1 MEEEQKQERSSDQQ
15 EQENIIPSDGAITVA
30 PEALQSD
37 TVARAST
44 PRWDGTVALEQII
57 TVVRPNGSI
66 RRRIVARKVV
76 NLGRCST
83 PGGIIHDRP
92 SPSESEPSLD
102 SGSESFSV
110 PEEDHAIFT
119 QFFYSDF
126 CGGPG

>member
-15 EQENIIPSDGAITVA
+15 EQENIIPSA
-30 PEALQSD
+30 EALQSD

-44 PRWDGTVALEQII
+44 PRWDGTVAPEQII
-57 TVVRPNGSI
+57 TVVQSNGSI

-92 SPSESEPSLD
+92 SPSESEPSPD
-102 SGSESFSV
+102 SGSKSFVFISV
-110 PEEDHAIFT
+110 IFIFVT
-119 QFFYSDF
+119 NKIKRTAVIFM
-126 CGGPG
+126 

>member
-15 EQENIIPSDGAITVA
+15 EQENIIPSA
-30 PEALQSD
+30 EALQSD

-44 PRWDGTVALEQII
+44 PRWDGTVAPEQII
-57 TVVRPNGSI
+57 TVVRSNGSI

-92 SPSESEPSLD
+92 SPSEFEPSPD

-119 QFFYSDF
+119 QFFYCDF

>member
-15 EQENIIPSDGAITVA
+15 EQENIIPSA
-30 PEALQSD
+30 EALQSD

-44 PRWDGTVALEQII
+44 PRWDGTVAPEQII
-57 TVVRPNGSI
+57 TVVRSNGSI

-119 QFFYSDF
+119 QFFYCDF